1 MKVDWQ
7 TLAEHPDMMIMPTS
21 LRECANETQVR
32 AGQVVARIGS
42 RPRYMYF
49 VRQGEL
55 RLRRLSVQGNEIVL
69 QRCLSGF
76 VAEASLESSAYHCDI
91 AAGKDSSLISF
102 PIPAFR
108 KSLGQDEPFCRT
120 WMEHLAHEARSLR
133 ARCERLAL
141 RTASE
146 RIQHYIESEGH
157 NGTLELR
164 QTRKAWA
171 AELGLT
177 HEALY
182 RTLAVLVANGVIA
195 LSQQHEHLTVAVVAN
210 FKR

>member
-1 MKVDWQ
+1 MKVDWPA
-7 TLAEHPDMMIMPTS
+7 LAEHPGLMIMPHS
-21 LRECANETQVR
+21 LRERANETQVS
-32 AGQVVARIGS
+32 AGKVVARIGA

-55 RLRRLSVQGNEIVL
+55 RLRRFSVQGNEIVL
-69 QRCLSGF
+69 QRCMGGF
-76 VAEASLESSAYHCDI
+76 VAEASLDSSAYHCDI
-91 AAGKDSSLISF
+91 AAGQDSTLISF
-102 PIPAFR
+102 PITAFR
-108 KSLGQDEPFCRT
+108 ECLRHDEPFCRA
-120 WMEHLAHEARSLR
+120 WIGHLAREVRALR
-133 ARCERLAL
+133 AQCERLAL

-182 RTLAVLVANGVIA
+182 RTLAGLVANGVIT
-195 LSQQHEHLTVAVVAN
+195 LSQQSDHLKVAAN